1 MDIATGSSLRSGCGA
16 GELQNRPPTQ
26 GNSNISSHLNRHSQ
40 QDPEWLCLLGQRQ
53 EPLKVAEMSDK
64 QGYARDADDDRQ
76 QAKRQVAA

>member
-1 MDIATGSSLRSGCGA
+1 
-16 GELQNRPPTQ
+16 
-26 GNSNISSHLNRHSQ
+26 
-40 QDPEWLCLLGQRQ
+40 LGQRQ